1 MYIRKK
7 INDKKMLWK
16 YKFEKKIIFIYSK
29 KKIKRKFNK
38 AYYNFIKVWK
48 KTIWKKTL
56 QKLKLNTKEMK
67 N

>member
-16 YKFEKKIIFIYSK
+16 YEFEKNNFFKYSN

-38 AYYNFIKVWK
+38 AYCNFIKVRK
-48 KTIWKKTL
+48 ETKWKKTL